1 MKSPHIPVL
10 KEEILD
16 TFSKIKDGIIV
27 DCTLGYAGHSKALLE
42 ANLSIKIVGV
52 DKDKEAIE
60 FSSKFLE
67 PFKDRVE
74 IIHAPFSKALEKIDS
89 SKIRGLLADIGV
101 SSLQLDK
108 NSRGFSLNSLELDM
122 RMDKNSAL
130 TAFKVVNSYSQS
142 ELERVFL
149 NYGEIK
155 SYKNIAK
162 KIVLAREE
170 KEISSAVELANII
183 GKRSERKGGISTAT
197 LAFQAIR
204 IEVNDELKE
213 LETLLDE
220 IERLKLKDC
229 TIAIISFHSLEDK
242 IVKQRFKKWQSSC
255 ICPPFLIKCECGNN
269 HSFGKILTK
278 KPIVATNEELS
289 KNSRAS
295 SAKLRIFK
303 TKG

>member
-42 ANLSIKIVGV
+42 ANLNIKIVGV

-108 NSRGFSLNSLELDM
+108 NSRGFSLSSLELDM

-162 KIVLAREE
+162 KIVLARE
-170 KEISSAVELANII
+170 
-183 GKRSERKGGISTAT
+183 
-197 LAFQAIR
+197 
-204 IEVNDELKE
+204 
-213 LETLLDE
+213 
-220 IERLKLKDC
+220 
-229 TIAIISFHSLEDK
+229 
-242 IVKQRFKKWQSSC
+242 
-255 ICPPFLIKCECGNN
+255 
-269 HSFGKILTK
+269 
-278 KPIVATNEELS
+278 
-289 KNSRAS
+289 
-295 SAKLRIFK
+295 
-303 TKG
+303 